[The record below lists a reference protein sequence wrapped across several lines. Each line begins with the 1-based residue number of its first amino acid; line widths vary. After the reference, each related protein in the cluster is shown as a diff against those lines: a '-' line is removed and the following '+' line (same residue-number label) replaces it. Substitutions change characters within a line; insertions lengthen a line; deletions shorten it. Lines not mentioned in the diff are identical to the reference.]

1 MIISIYN
8 QQTEILET
16 EFTKDVTLEEIVNYI
31 ISIKEN
37 KTYPRFLKI
46 KTNATIS
53 NFAFSIDDIEKI
65 AIETDK
71 LLEKYNLIS
80 DAMIVDNPRTT
91 AISMLYQKITGK
103 NVKYRFNVF
112 STDKGASEWLEN
124 LSDKTYC
131 QHRI

>member
-1 MIISIYN
+1 MIISKYN
-8 QQTEILET
+8 QQTGILET
-16 EFTKDVTLEEIVNYI
+16 EFTEDVILEELINYI

-53 NFAFSIDDIEKI
+53 NFAFSLDDIEKV

-91 AISMLYQKITGK
+91 AISMLYQKIFEK
-103 NVKYRFNVF
+103 NAKYRFDVF